1 MKQANNKN
9 KWATDDRKTS
19 AKVAEVDRDKR
30 NIRISSKRF
39 FLFLIRSSKDQ
50 FLGEPEIETRREE
63 CERWKKY
70 NKIVEETVR

>member
-63 CERWKKY
+63 CER
-70 NKIVEETVR
+70 